1 MTNSILYLFLNL
13 FNECKRLIY
22 IFIFITVLILSLA
35 YYMFYNKNIEITS
48 EMEVYPITKIDTL
61 YLDKYLLD
69 LNNFFF
75 QSTNADIL
83 LKGNN
88 ILKDFHPDTI
98 IELVWQNLRGVNIK
112 QVINQSGLLQKYSNK
127 VQDQYLS
134 LIVNSFVANSVA
146 ISHDKKQYN
155 IIIKSYNE
163 GDTKI
168 ILDAIFKEAE
178 NLSKIQINEIF
189 YFYTDFLND
198 KLEEEIQIA
207 QNKINITKILEKTIN
222 NNLVFE
228 QKENKENFNLNL
240 DGQDHIFLN
249 HNTSLANT
257 LGLRVNLKG
266 EMQEKLGEVP
276 NYLSDLIK
284 GSIVL
289 ENELNIIKNK
299 KNKTGM
305 LLKSLNIDQINNKI
319 QSMRMI
325 SYSVNSISAI
335 YAYNKNVVMIISF
348 FISVM
353 TYVLIC
359 LISLAYREKI

>member
-1 MTNSILYLFLNL
+1 MNNSILYLFLNL

-48 EMEVYPITKIDTL
+48 EMEVYPTTKIDTL
-61 YLDKYLLD
+61 YLDKYLFD
-69 LNNFFF
+69 LNNFFS
-75 QSTNADIL
+75 QSTNADFL
-83 LKGNN
+83 LNN
-88 ILKDFHPDTI
+88 KDIFFEDFHPDTI
-98 IELVWQNLRGVNIK
+98 IELFWQNLRSVDIK
-112 QVINQSGLLQKYSNK
+112 QVINQSGFLQKYSNE

-134 LIVNSFVANSVA
+134 LIVNSFVAKSVA

-155 IIIKSYNE
+155 IIVKSFNE

-189 YFYTDFLND
+189 NFYFEFLNE

-207 QNKINITKILEKTIN
+207 ENKINNTKILEKTIK
-222 NNLVFE
+222 NNLLFE
-228 QKENKENFNLNL
+228 QTENKENFNLNL
-240 DGQDHIFLN
+240 DGQDYILN

-257 LGLRVNLKG
+257 LGLRVTLKG
-266 EMQEKLGEVP
+266 ETQNKSGEIP
-276 NYLSDLIK
+276 NYLSDLVK

-305 LLKSLNIDQINNKI
+305 LFKSLNIDQINNKI

-325 SYSVNSISAI
+325 SYSVNSISAT

-348 FISVM
+348 FISFM

>member
-1 MTNSILYLFLNL
+1 MTNSILQLFLNL
-13 FNECKRLIY
+13 YIELKRLIY
-22 IFIFITVLILSLA
+22 IFIIIAVLILSLA
-35 YYMFYNKNIEITS
+35 YYMFYDKNIEITS
-48 EMEVYPITKIDTL
+48 EMQVYPITKIDTV

-69 LNNFFF
+69 LNNFFNK
-75 QSTNADIL
+75 STNANI

-88 ILKDFHPDTI
+88 ILQDFHPDTI
-98 IELVWQNLRGVNIK
+98 IELVWQNLRNVNIK
-112 QVINQSGLLQKYSNK
+112 QVINQSGFLQKYSNE

-146 ISHDKKQYN
+146 ISHDKTQYN
-155 IIIKSYNE
+155 IFVKSFNE

-178 NLSKIQINEIF
+178 NLSKIQITEIF
-189 YFYTDFLND
+189 NFYSDFLNN
-198 KLEEEIQIA
+198 KLKEEIQIA
-207 QNKINITKILEKTIN
+207 ENKIKITKIVEKTIN

-228 QKENKENFNLNL
+228 EKENKENFNLNL
-240 DGQDHIFLN
+240 DGKDYILLN
-249 HNTSLANT
+249 PNTSLANT
-257 LGLRVNLKG
+257 LGLRVTLKG
-266 EMQEKLGEVP
+266 TFSEKMGEVP

-284 GSIVL
+284 GSLVL

-299 KNKTGM
+299 KNKTGI
-305 LLKSLNIDQINNKI
+305 LLKNLNLDQINNKI
-319 QSMRMI
+319 QSMRMV